1 MLQPILWLALKSKMR
16 HMKAS
21 YLCAMAWKSQ
31 TGAGLLESGDENSVQ
46 EYIKKICP
54 HWDLLEN
61 IFHQRKNINPC
72 IIFESRSEEDFLSES
87 PQGHQRKENLTNS
100 FNNNDFELLEDLAET
115 SCSSARRCPLHHTAY
130 VQVLNRKKVSENQIN
145 SLLLIQEKKL
155 KFEKEKFELE
165 KEKENN

>member
-21 YLCAMAWKSQ
+21 YLSAMAWKSQ

-61 IFHQRKNINPC
+61 IFHQRKNIN
-72 IIFESRSEEDFLSES
+72 IIFESSSEVDFLSDS
-87 PQGHQRKENLTNS
+87 PQVHQHEENLTNS

-115 SCSSARRCPLHHTAY
+115 SCSSAPPVSSTPHSIRSRI
-130 VQVLNRKKVSENQIN
+130 NRKKVSENPIN

-155 KFEKEKFELE
+155 KFEKRSLS
-165 KEKENN
+165 